1 MRCVRLEDALDHDIG
16 GHRRDA
22 HHITALRGV
31 HHLTAAQ
38 GDLHVLGAAAAE
50 PREGLPCTSSQVTV
64 MSGEYTCHAQFP
76 LPSANGTALTGWL
89 AAFSVPSSDFV
100 LTQAI
105 GRGTTVA
112 ARRR

>member
-1 MRCVRLEDALDHDIG
+1 MWRSVRLKDALDHDIG

-50 PREGLPCTSSQVTV
+50 P
-64 MSGEYTCHAQFP
+64 GEHEVAR
-76 LPSANGTALTGWL
+76 LSIGWVDR
-89 AAFSVPSSDFV
+89 VPSLIWS
-100 LTQAI
+100 
-105 GRGTTVA
+105 
-112 ARRR
+112 